1 MTTVL
6 HQPTAP
12 GNRGWHPIRF
22 TISRLFGL
30 ARFARRRPLAI
41 VLLFALFIASTAI
54 GLFLWSG
61 QRLRDADR
69 ACRSFHKQEALRQL
83 KLANPFRSWWDPD
96 AQFLA
101 ARLDRLNGNWQAVEE
116 HLRACQRLEGG
127 SSARVQLEW
136 VLLRAQRGEVYEREP
151 GLWNSVLHGDPD
163 SPFILEALA
172 STKIRALEFTHAA
185 TLLDKWVT
193 LDPNCAFAWER
204 RGWVM
209 MRLERLAQAEQ
220 SYLRALEIEPELS
233 GAEVMLAVLYIRQF
247 KTDEV
252 APLIERLLA
261 ERPDNAAVLAA
272 GGEYRMLCGKPDE
285 ARQLLERAHNLDRTN
300 QEILIQ
306 LAKLE
311 LQSGHLAEAEL
322 WTQRAREQEETN
334 PEVHY
339 LLNQVL
345 KLQGREKE
353 AAEQL
358 ERYQKYKEQAERF
371 SRLLRELIPAHPN
384 DPQYMA
390 EFGDILFRTGQ
401 PLQAAYWHIRA
412 LQIDP
417 NYIPS
422 NQALADYY
430 ELSGKPAQTATHR
443 AHLKNPTSPGAS
455 RP

>member
-1 MTTVL
+1 MTTVF
-6 HQPTAP
+6 HQPTATS
-12 GNRGWHPIRF
+12 NRRWHPLRF
-22 TISRLFGL
+22 TKNRLCTL
-30 ARFARRRPLAI
+30 ARFARRRPLLIA
-41 VLLFALFIASTAI
+41 LLFVLFIVSTAG

-69 ACRSFHKQEALRQL
+69 ACRAFHKQEAIHQL
-83 KLANPFRSWWDPD
+83 KLAYPFRSWWDPD

-101 ARLDRLNGNWQAVEE
+101 ARLARLHGDWTTAEE
-116 HLRACQRLEGG
+116 HLRACQKLEGG

-136 VLLRAQRGEVYEREP
+136 LILRAQRGEVREMEP
-151 GLWNSVLHGDPD
+151 GLWFSVTNGDPD

-172 STKIRALEFTHAA
+172 ATKIRALEFTHAA

-193 LDPNCAFAWER
+193 IDPNCALAWER

-209 MRLERLAQAEQ
+209 MRLDRYTQAEECCQ
-220 SYLRALEIEPELS
+220 RALEIEPGRFSAELL
-233 GAEVMLAVLYIRQF
+233 LATLYIREY
-247 KTDEV
+247 KTDEASSLV
-252 APLIERLLA
+252 ERLLV
-261 ERPDNAAVLAA
+261 ERPNDIGVLSA
-272 GGEYRMLCGKPDE
+272 GGEYRMLSGKPDE
-285 ARQLLERAHNLDRTN
+285 ARQLLERAHNLDRTD
-300 QEILIQ
+300 QEILIR

-311 LQSGHLAEAEL
+311 LQSGHLTEAEL
-322 WTQRAREQEETN
+322 WLQKARAQEEAN

-353 AAEQL
+353 AADQL
-358 ERYQKYKEQAERF
+358 ERYQKYKDQAERF
-371 SRLLRELIPAHPN
+371 NRLLRELIPAHPN
-384 DPQYMA
+384 EPQYMA

-401 PLQAAYWHIRA
+401 PLQAVYWHIRA

-417 NYIPS
+417 NYVPS
-422 NQALADYY
+422 NRALADYY
-430 ELSGKPAQTATHR
+430 ELSGKPEQAATYR